1 MSQTTI
7 QQVVE
12 QLQSLPEQQQQQVL
26 AYARGLRAEVPAG
39 VAGTSLLQFAGL
51 IPQDDLEAMEQAI
64 EQGCEQVDIDEW

>member
-26 AYARGLRAEVPAG
+26 AYARGLRAEVPVG
-39 VAGTSLLQFAGL
+39 VVGTSLLQFAGL
-51 IPQDDLEAMEQAI
+51 IPQNDLEAMEQAI